1 MSEKILSIEELAKMQ
16 DSFIEATQ
24 TDTPVAVQTPTSSVV
39 NGEPTKIGSTE
50 PKDYTLVFY
59 LPVPK
64 EGAPAGTEIVMD
76 GKAYKQV
83 VHAEEKF
90 VSPRIARKVRHYAS
104 TLALAFTDLKEDGSS
119 EIYTVEDLIKV
130 YEVFDDNVIDACEK
144 LLGSVL
150 GVSDSLIQ
158 YITDQSL
165 IDNCSKILENNPSF
179 FQAD

>member
-64 EGAPAGTEIVMD
+64 EGAPAGIVMD

-165 IDNCSKILENNPSF
+165 IDNCAKILENNPSF

>member
-50 PKDYTLVFY
+50 PKDYSLVFY
-59 LPVPK
+59 LPIPK
-64 EGAPAGTEIVMD
+64 EGAPAGAKIVMD